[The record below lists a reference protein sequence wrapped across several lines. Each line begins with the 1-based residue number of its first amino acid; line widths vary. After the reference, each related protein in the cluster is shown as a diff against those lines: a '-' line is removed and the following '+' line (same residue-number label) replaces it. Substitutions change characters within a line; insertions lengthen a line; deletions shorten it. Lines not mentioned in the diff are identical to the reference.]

1 MIAIYDRI
9 KSFSSVARLSKHEQI
24 VRGVLTSIEDQI
36 VERGQMLPSINKM
49 SSELGFARKTVDK
62 AYGELKDRGLVE
74 SRNRRGF
81 FVSTEAVEQTL
92 KVALILY
99 EFRPFQEVFYNV
111 FRQAV
116 GANVQVDTYFHH
128 NNLAVFGDTIAKIA
142 GRYGIYVVA
151 PIVDKRVPAILDQL
165 MEGRLLLVDRYVDM
179 GAAVPH
185 VIQEFQRSTYA
196 LLNGLEDRIKQ
207 YKRVEIFFRKD
218 SESAYPPEILVAC
231 RRFCR
236 EQSIRLTVSERYLSG
251 SLERNVLYLT
261 VGDNDLWTLLEDCID
276 RNWKLGLDLGVLAHN
291 ESRIKKMVHGGV
303 STWSTDFSRMAEE
316 AARFVM
322 ERFPEKITIPT
333 VFIDRKSF

>member
-9 KSFSSVARLSKHEQI
+9 KRFSSVARLSKHEQI
-24 VRGVLTSIEDQI
+24 VRGVLTSIEDQV

-49 SSELGFARKTVDK
+49 SSELGFARKTIDK

-92 KVALILY
+92 KVAVVLY

-128 NNLAVFGDTIAKIA
+128 NNLAVFGDTITKIA
-142 GRYGIYVVA
+142 GRYGLYLVA
-151 PIVDKRVPAILDQL
+151 PIVHKQVIPILDQL
-165 MEGRLLLVDRYVDM
+165 MEGRLLLIDRYVNM
-179 GAAVPH
+179 GANVPH
-185 VIQEFQRSTYA
+185 VIQEFQTSTYA
-196 LLNGLEDRIKQ
+196 LLINLKDRIEK
-207 YKRVEIFFRKD
+207 YKRIEIFFRKD
-218 SESAYPPEILVAC
+218 GESAYPPEILVAC

-236 EQSIRLTVSERYLSG
+236 EQKIRLRVSERYLSG
-251 SLERNVLYLT
+251 SLERDVLYLT

-276 RNWKLGLDLGVLAHN
+276 QGWELGRELGVLSHN
-291 ESRIKKMVHGGV
+291 ESRIKKIVHGGV

-316 AARFVM
+316 AARFVL
-322 ERFPEKITIPT
+322 ERTPERVTIPT
-333 VFIDRKSF
+333 VFIDRESF